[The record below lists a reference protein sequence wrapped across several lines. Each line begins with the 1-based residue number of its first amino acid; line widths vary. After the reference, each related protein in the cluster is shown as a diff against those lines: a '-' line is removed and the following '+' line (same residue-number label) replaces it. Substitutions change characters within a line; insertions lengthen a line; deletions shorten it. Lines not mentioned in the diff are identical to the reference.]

1 MNITKIKCLKISL
14 LMVLENNK
22 ELSLLNNKNNFYK
35 KKLSFSTLWKLI
47 KYLLLKY
54 LLYLN
59 ILNLII
65 KVLKKY
71 YKIVVPMVL
80 DKRLLHM
87 IKWKKYSEE
96 SHLNKIKWNL
106 LKLILKPIS
115 KLKCPYF
122 MMMMINLMNNKAN
135 QLNQ

>member
-1 MNITKIKCLKISL
+1 M
-14 LMVLENNK
+14 
-22 ELSLLNNKNNFYK
+22 
-35 KKLSFSTLWKLI
+35 SFSTPWKLI
-47 KYLLLKY
+47 KYPLLKY

-80 DKRLLHM
+80 GKKLLLM
-87 IKWKKYSEE
+87 MKWKKYSEE
-96 SHLNKIKWNL
+96 SLLNKIKWNL

-122 MMMMINLMNNKAN
+122 MMMTINLMNNKAN
-135 QLNQ
+135 QLNQLNLKNRKNLYNNPLLYNLLQQTNPKKFKLQWIL

>member
-122 MMMMINLMNNKAN
+122 MMMTINLMNNKAN

>member
-80 DKRLLHM
+80 GKRLLLM

-96 SHLNKIKWNL
+96 SHLNKIKWNP